1 MWGFAIFF
9 YSIFSFIFFPPSHLE
24 GPISVGSSPRPRRA
38 ERPPPAEGPGRKV
51 FLGFCVSA
59 TKGFYRGPVPSG
71 QGRRPSAPRAHP
83 AGGRRKGRSSAV
95 CSAASAAPAAACGAF
110 SLRALTLFSRRD
122 ALAGLRLPGDGCLRP
137 GLKSNF
143 SGSGVGAG
151 GNHPLPPARPSAR
164 RRGPQAAAGPAAAR
178 RARPGEERRSG
189 QPPCLLGAPG
199 EAARSPGAPRGTQQD
214 RDAVSV
220 GSADERPVPGRG
232 AAPRAVVWRA
242 GRGLLLSC
250 HPSVCPVPS
259 TLRADG
265 PKPGGYFYL
274 PSSPPPRVRPGVK
287 PTSVFPPWW
296 LREGLG
302 LLLCRAEV
310 PP

>member
-1 MWGFAIFF
+1 M
-9 YSIFSFIFFPPSHLE
+9 
-24 GPISVGSSPRPRRA
+24 
-38 ERPPPAEGPGRKV
+38 
-51 FLGFCVSA
+51 
-59 TKGFYRGPVPSG
+59 PSG
-71 QGRRPSAPRAHP
+71 QGGRPSAPRARP
-83 AGGRRKGRSSAV
+83 AGGRRKGRGSAV

-122 ALAGLRLPGDGCLRP
+122 APAGLRLPGDRCLRP
-137 GLKSNF
+137 RLKSNF
-143 SGSGVGAG
+143 PGSGVGAG
-151 GNHPLPPARPSAR
+151 GNRPLPPARPSAR
-164 RRGPQAAAGPAAAR
+164 RLGPQAAAGPGPAAAR

-189 QPPCLLGAPG
+189 QPPCLLEAPG
-199 EAARSPGAPRGTQQD
+199 DAARNPGAARGTQQD
-214 RDAVSV
+214 RDAASV
-220 GSADERPVPGRG
+220 GSADKRPVPGRG
-232 AAPRAVVWRA
+232 AVVWRA
-242 GRGLLLSC
+242 GRGLLFSC

-274 PSSPPPRVRPGVK
+274 PPSPLPRVRPGVK